1 MIIYGVSLSPF
12 VRKAMAFLH
21 EKDIDFD
28 HQVVMPGGDD
38 PEFREC
44 SPFGKIPGFRD
55 GDFTL
60 SDSTAIAHYV
70 ESKFPEPALI
80 PSDPEARAKAIW
92 FDEFGDTMLVP
103 AGGAIFFNRVVAS
116 MMGQEGDEAAA
127 VTAEQ
132 ETLPPLLDYLE
143 GLLAGDPDYL
153 VGDSITLAD
162 IAVAAPFKNLEYGK
176 AAIDWDAYPK
186 TRAYT
191 DRILGRD
198 SFAKILAMDAAMMG
212 G

>member
-12 VRKAMAFLH
+12 VRKAMAFLD
-21 EKDIDFD
+21 EKGVDFD
-28 HQVVMPGGDD
+28 HQLVMPGGGD
-38 PEFREC
+38 PEFRES
-44 SPFGKIPGFRD
+44 SPFGKVPGFRD
-55 GDFTL
+55 GDFTV
-60 SDSTAIAHYV
+60 SDSSAIAHYV
-70 ESKFPEPALI
+70 ESKFPDPAMI
-80 PSDPEARAKAIW
+80 PSDPEARARTIW

-116 MMGQEGDEAAA
+116 MTGQEGDEAAA
-127 VTAEQ
+127 VTAER
-132 ETLPPLLDYLE
+132 ETLPPLLAYLE
-143 GLLAGDPDYL
+143 GLLADEPDYL

>member
-21 EKDIDFD
+21 EKGIDFD
-28 HQVVMPGGDD
+28 HQLVMPGADD
-38 PEFREC
+38 PEFRES
-44 SPFGKIPGFRD
+44 SPFGKVPGFRD

-60 SDSTAIAHYV
+60 SDSSAIAHYV
-70 ESKFPEPALI
+70 ESKFPDPALI
-80 PSDPEARAKAIW
+80 PADPEARGKTIW

-103 AGGAIFFNRVVAS
+103 AGGAIFFNRVVAT

-132 ETLPPLLDYLE
+132 ETLPPLLAYLE
-143 GLLAGDPDYL
+143 GLLADEPDYL

>member
-12 VRKAMAFLH
+12 VRKAMAVFG
-21 EKDIDFD
+21 EKGLDFD
-28 HQVVMPGGDD
+28 HQLVMPASDD
-38 PEFREC
+38 PEFRET
-44 SPFGKIPGFRD
+44 SPFGKVPGFRD

-60 SDSTAIAHYV
+60 SDSTAIAHYI
-70 ESKFPEPALI
+70 ESKFPEPTLI
-80 PSDPEARAKAIW
+80 PNDPEARAKTIW

-103 AGGAIFFNRVVAS
+103 AGGAIFFNRVVAP
-116 MMGQEGDEAAA
+116 MTGQEADEAAA
-127 VTAEQ
+127 VTAER
-132 ETLPPLLDYLE
+132 ETLPPLLAYLE
-143 GLLAGDPDYL
+143 GLLDDDRDYL
-153 VGDSITLAD
+153 VGDSISLAD

-186 TRAYT
+186 MRAYT

-198 SFAKILAMDAAMMG
+198 SFTKILAMDAAMMG